1 MFSLNT
7 FFKDWVWS
15 TNHKR
20 VGIMYILFG
29 LFNGI
34 LAILLSVLIRLE
46 LTSPGS
52 NILYGNNHFYNVLV
66 TMHGV
71 IMLLLVV
78 IPILFGGLGNY
89 FLPILIGAPDMCF
102 PRLNNL
108 SFWLL
113 PPSVLLALVS
123 MFVEGG
129 PGIGWTAYPPLSSY
143 MSHSNVS
150 VDLVIFSFHM
160 IGAASLA
167 GSINFICTILYF
179 KNEAMFL
186 KDLPLYIWALFVN
199 SFLLLFAIPVLAAG
213 ITLLLFDRNFNTS
226 YFDPIGGGDVV
237 LFQHIFW
244 FFGHPEVYIIVIP
257 GFGIISHVVS
267 TFSQKELFARVSMIG
282 ALVLIGFVG
291 FIVWAHHMYTSGLDT
306 NSKAYFTTATMIIAI
321 PTGVKILNWLVTMW
335 GGSIWLYTPLY
346 FALGFIILFT
356 FGGFTGILL
365 SDSGI
370 DILLHDT
377 YFVVGHFHYVLSM
390 GAVFS
395 IFAGFY
401 YWVGKI
407 TGYQYPEHLGQTH
420 FWLTFL
426 GSNITF
432 FPMHIL
438 GLSGMPRR
446 IPDYPDIYFFYNAV
460 CTFGSLLSLFGVMF
474 WFYILYRT
482 LTDKQICSMNPW
494 VFISNYELMTRL
506 IRFSNYLVYDIL
518 LSKKESFLF
527 FRFSLFLLVNF
538 FKTVILSKVFLIFSF
553 LIKNL
558 FSFLFKISSLEI
570 STIDSWIYNNYLVNN
585 NYYFNNNFKTNSLE
599 WLLPH
604 PVETHTFI
612 VPPKVIVPTTLNSF
626 DNFSDL
632 SYDLNKYSI
641 HNSSCIYYNS
651 FKYRSFTNF
660 YVLGGSNNIDLVI

>member
-1 MFSLNT
+1 MST
-7 FFKDWVWS
+7 FFVDWMWT

-20 VGIMYILFG
+20 VGILYILFG
-29 LFNGI
+29 IFNGI

-46 LTSPGS
+46 LAAPGS
-52 NILYGNNHFYNVLV
+52 NILYSNNHFYNVIV

-89 FLPILIGAPDMCF
+89 FLPILVGAPDMCF

-123 MFVEGG
+123 MFIEGG
-129 PGIGWTAYPPLSSY
+129 PGTGWTAYPPLSSY
-143 MSHSNVS
+143 LGHSNVS
-150 VDLVIFSFHM
+150 IDLVIFSFHM

-167 GSINFICTILYF
+167 GSINFICTIMYF
-179 KNEAMFL
+179 KNEAMYL
-186 KDLPLYIWALFVN
+186 KDLPLYIWSLLVN

-244 FFGHPEVYIIVIP
+244 FFGHPEVYIIIIP
-257 GFGIISHVVS
+257 GFGVISHVIS

-346 FALGFIILFT
+346 FAIGFIILFT
-356 FGGFTGILL
+356 FGGFTGIIL

-446 IPDYPDIYFFYNAV
+446 IPDYPDIYFFYNTV
-460 CTFGSLLSLFGVMF
+460 CSFGSILSVFAVAF

-482 LTDKQICSMNPW
+482 LMDKKICSINPW
-494 VFISNYELMTRL
+494 VFISNYELINRL
-506 IRFSNYLVYDIL
+506 IKFTNYLMYDIAS
-518 LSKKESFLF
+518 SKKESFLF
-527 FRFSLFLLVNF
+527 FRFSLSLLVQF
-538 FKTVILSKVFLIFSF
+538 FSF
-553 LIKNL
+553 FLSSRLFNIFAFLFLNL
-558 FSFLFKISSLEI
+558 FSYLFKVFSLEI
-570 STIDSWIYNNYLVNN
+570 NTIDYWLYNNYVTTYNCH
-585 NYYFNNNFKTNSLE
+585 FNNNFKSNTLE
-599 WLLPH
+599 WLLEH
-604 PVETHTFI
+604 PVETHTF
-612 VPPKVIVPTTLNSF
+612 VVSPKVIVPTLENLSLG
-626 DNFSDL
+626 DRDFSVL
-632 SYDLNKYSI
+632 TNKYGI
-641 HNSSCIYYNS
+641 HNSSYTRYS
-651 FKYRSFTNF
+651 DFPYRSISSF
-660 YVLGGSNNIDLVI
+660 YVLGNKNNHVDLILS